1 MGDLVLLSTTHRV
14 APGLLS
20 WPAWQALA
28 RAASVHVAAAGH
40 ALATPLAAAGI
51 GVQVAPAEPPQSRAA
66 RLLATARDADGTVV
80 WCLADDGEPE
90 FVRAVAELVTMDP
103 STAPAVE
110 LLPGSYDLPGARFL
124 DLVAV
129 LDRLRSPGGCPW
141 DAEQT
146 HASLVAHLLEEAYE
160 LVEAIETGDRAALRE
175 ELGDVLMQ
183 VVFHARLAEEH
194 GTDPFGVDDVTGDIV
209 DKLVRRH
216 PHVFG
221 DEHVSSVDELH
232 VRWDALKTEEK
243 SRTSAVEGVPLA
255 QPALALAGKLLGRT
269 ERAGLDLPVT
279 DPVALPADDVD
290 EARVGEVLM
299 SAVAWARRHGV
310 DPEQAL
316 RRAARTYADQVRAH
330 ERADGR

>member
-20 WPAWQALA
+20 WPAWQALGLA
-28 RAASVHVAAAGH
+28 TSVHVAARGH
-40 ALATPLAAAGI
+40 ALLGPLTDAGI
-51 GVQVAPAEPPQSRAA
+51 GVEVAPAEPPQVRAV
-66 RLLATARDADGTVV
+66 RLLDVARDAGGTVV

-90 FVRAVAELVTMDP
+90 LVRALAELVTVDP

-110 LLPGSYDLPGARFL
+110 LLPGSYDIPGARFL

-160 LVEAIETGDRAALRE
+160 LVEAIETGDRTALRE

-183 VVFHARLAEEH
+183 VVFHARLAEED
-194 GTDPFGVDDVTGDIV
+194 GDDPFAVDDVAGDIV

-221 DEHVSSVDELH
+221 DEQVTSVDEQH
-232 VRWDALKTEEK
+232 VRWDALKTAEK
-243 SRTSAVEGVPLA
+243 SRTSAVDGVPLA

-269 ERAGLDLPVT
+269 ERAGIDLPVAE
-279 DPVALPADDVD
+279 PVALPAADVD
-290 EARVGEVLM
+290 EARVGELLLAV
-299 SAVAWARRHGV
+299 VAWARRHDV

-316 RRAARTYADQVRAH
+316 RAAARTYADRVRAH
-330 ERADGR
+330 ERSSGR